1 MFKKVKDLIKEQ
13 PEEEDLEKHI
23 LLLDNIVLFLTL
35 AIIMIEVIDLIII
48 LVK

>member
-13 PEEEDLEKHI
+13 PEEVDLEKHVLI
-23 LLLDNIVLFLTL
+23 LDNIVLFLTL
-35 AIIMIEVIDLIII
+35 AIIMIEVIDLIIV